1 MCSEYSG
8 LPVLKAITSANEQGI
23 HQLARCWIYSSEF
36 QSGGNEYPFLFINE
50 GAATLST
57 SARGVAVIKDS
68 ITRRKIQL
76 LNHSGIYSFLVF
88 RGNLSHFPQRLPVNK
103 ALQWC
108 VPVPLKVKNVLTTLP
123 PRHTMFQMGGAASLQ
138 RAMARTPR

>member
-8 LPVLKAITSANEQGI
+8 LPVLKAITSANEQAI

-36 QSGGNEYPFLFINE
+36 QSDGDGYPFLFIND

-57 SARGVAVIKDS
+57 SAHGVAVIKDS

-76 LNHSGIYSFLVF
+76 LNHSGIYLFLVF
-88 RGNLSHFPQRLPVNK
+88 RG
-103 ALQWC
+103 
-108 VPVPLKVKNVLTTLP
+108 TL
-123 PRHTMFQMGGAASLQ
+123 
-138 RAMARTPR
+138 